1 MEKKFYRLFFRGF
14 LPGGCLILALWGSG
28 CAKPYN
34 PHLPTD
40 LVGYRYSMH
49 RYMNRTFS
57 QTSSSHRSGNYVV
70 TVTTTTA
77 SRTLLGGQTLKYLD
91 KTPHIAT
98 ANNHIISRFPGLLKS
113 PFRSVDGT
121 GAVPQTPVKEP
132 AIEKSVEDGHAETRD
147 PMPDKR
153 GAK

>member
-1 MEKKFYRLFFRGF
+1 MKKRMYRLFFSGF
-14 LPGGCLILALWGSG
+14 LPLGFLILALWGSG

-49 RYMNRTFS
+49 RYLNRTFS

-91 KTPHIAT
+91 KTPHIAS
-98 ANNHIISRFPGLLKS
+98 ANNHILSRFPGILKTQ
-113 PFRSVDGT
+113 FRSVDGT
-121 GAVPQTPVKEP
+121 SAVPPAPIKEP
-132 AIEKSVEDGHAETRD
+132 VIEKTVDEDHAETRASR
-147 PMPDKR
+147 PHQG